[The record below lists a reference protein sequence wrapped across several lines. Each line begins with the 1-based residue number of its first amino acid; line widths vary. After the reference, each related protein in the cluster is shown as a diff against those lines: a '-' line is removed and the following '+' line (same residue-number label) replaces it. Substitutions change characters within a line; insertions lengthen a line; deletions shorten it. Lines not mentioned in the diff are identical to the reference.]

1 VSEPNVVYIV
11 DDDIS
16 FHTATRHRLQL
27 SGYEVEVY
35 SSAKQFL
42 DQERDESRPGCL
54 LVDVSISGSSGPA
67 LQVRLHEAGS
77 MLPVVFVS
85 ADEDTKTIVQT
96 IKAGAEDF
104 LAKSVTY
111 DVLLAA
117 IERAVARH
125 DVSIKLQSKLN
136 LLRAHV
142 VMLTPRQRQ
151 VYELVIRGKTNKAMA
166 IELGSSERTI
176 KAHRRR
182 VMEKMD
188 AQTLAE
194 LVLIS
199 ERLGRS
205 PL

>member
-1 VSEPNVVYIV
+1 MKPVRCS
-11 DDDIS
+11 
-16 FHTATRHRLQL
+16 
-27 SGYEVEVY
+27 
-35 SSAKQFL
+35 QFCFFPP
-42 DQERDESRPGCL
+42 RK
-54 LVDVSISGSSGPA
+54 I
-67 LQVRLHEAGS
+67 
-77 MLPVVFVS
+77 
-85 ADEDTKTIVQT
+85 TKTIVQT

-166 IELGSSERTI
+166 IELGSRERTI

-182 VMEKMD
+182 VVEKMD